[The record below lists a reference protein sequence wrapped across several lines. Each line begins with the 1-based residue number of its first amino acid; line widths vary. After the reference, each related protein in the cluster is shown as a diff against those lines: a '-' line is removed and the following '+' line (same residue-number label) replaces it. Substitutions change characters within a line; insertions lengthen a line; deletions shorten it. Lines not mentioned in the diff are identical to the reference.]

1 MKCSGLSYD
10 KIANMRILLRFRDA
24 IVVELLTHCHAMM
37 MMRRRRAMKKKT
49 TMIMAVWPQ

>member
-1 MKCSGLSYD
+1 LSYD